1 MPIIAPSLL
10 AANFL
15 RLEQECKMVNESEA
29 DWLHLDV
36 MDGRFV
42 PNISFG
48 LPVIS
53 QVSKIS
59 KKPCDVHLM
68 ILEPERYVEAFKK
81 AGADHI
87 SVHIEACP
95 HLHRNIQ
102 QIKSLGI
109 KAGVAL
115 NPHTSIDSL
124 KDILGDV
131 DIVLLMSVNPGFG
144 GQSFIPHT
152 LNKIRELRK
161 IIDDNKLDVK
171 IEIDGGVTIENAKEI
186 LEAGAHVL
194 VAGNTVFA
202 SNDPKGIIA
211 QLKKYGPLPTSPGG

>member
-10 AANFL
+10 ASNFL
-15 RLEQECKMVNESEA
+15 RLEDECKMVNESEA
-29 DWLHLDV
+29 DWFHLDV

-53 QVSKIS
+53 QISKVA

-68 ILEPERYVEAFKK
+68 ILEPERYVEAFKE

-87 SVHIEACP
+87 SVHIETCP

-102 QIKSLGI
+102 QIKSLGM
-109 KAGVAL
+109 KAGVAV
-115 NPHTSIDSL
+115 NPHTPVSFLQDVIG
-124 KDILGDV
+124 DI
-131 DIVLLMSVNPGFG
+131 DIVLMMSVNPGFG

-152 LNKIRELRK
+152 LSKIRELRRM
-161 IIDDNKLDVK
+161 IDDNKLDVK
-171 IEIDGGVTIENAKEI
+171 ISIDGGVTVENANEI
-186 LEAGAHVL
+186 VDAGAHVL
-194 VAGNTVFA
+194 IAGNTVFA
-202 SNDPKGIIA
+202 SKDPKKTIA
-211 QLKKYGPLPTSPGG
+211 QLKRLS

>member
-1 MPIIAPSLL
+1 MSIIAPSLL

-15 RLEQECKMVNESEA
+15 RLDDECKMVNESEA

-53 QVSKIS
+53 QVSKVM

-68 ILEPERYVEAFKK
+68 ILEPERYVEEFKK

-87 SVHIEACP
+87 SVHIEACS

-102 QIKSLGI
+102 QIKSLDM
-109 KAGVAL
+109 KAGVAV
-115 NPHTSIDSL
+115 NPHTPISL
-124 KDILGDV
+124 LRDILGDI

-171 IEIDGGVTIENAKEI
+171 IEIDGGVTVQNAKEI
-186 LEAGAHVL
+186 LDAGAHVL

-202 SNDPKGIIA
+202 SKDPKQTIA
-211 QLKKYGPLPTSPGG
+211 QLKSF